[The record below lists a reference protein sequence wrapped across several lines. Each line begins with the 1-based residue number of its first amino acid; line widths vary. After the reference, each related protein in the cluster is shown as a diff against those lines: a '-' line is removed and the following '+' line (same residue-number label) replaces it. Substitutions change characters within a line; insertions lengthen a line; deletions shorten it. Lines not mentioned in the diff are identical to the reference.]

1 MKTYDLSMIMRRA
14 WQIARATGKAF
25 AAALSQSWLLYRLT
39 KRMRGGIVRF
49 VYQKT
54 DGTLRTAF
62 GTLQNAAD
70 LVKGAARA
78 ADGRTVRYYD
88 VEAAGWRSFRGE
100 NFLAY

>member
-25 AAALSQSWLLYRLT
+25 AAALSQSWQLYRLT

-49 VYQKT
+49 FYQKT

-70 LVKGAARA
+70 LVKGGAGRA
-78 ADGRTVRYYD
+78 DDGRTVRYYD
-88 VEAAGWRSFRGE
+88 VEAAGWRSFRVE
-100 NFLAY
+100 NFIA